1 MPSVLHSRLLSTFLA
16 WSESRGPCHPFSN
29 KQAAFL
35 PPQTLS
41 PSPWSIKNRCVWD
54 DVQPPLEGDVLSSI
68 AWDEREMNQS
78 INTSVSEQSIMEVR
92 KGLDSRRKTQ
102 IAVVTMGVSENYF
115 SSRKAR

>member
-1 MPSVLHSRLLSTFLA
+1 M
-16 WSESRGPCHPFSN
+16 
-29 KQAAFL
+29 
-35 PPQTLS
+35 
-41 PSPWSIKNRCVWD
+41 WD

>member
-1 MPSVLHSRLLSTFLA
+1 MPSVINSRLLSTFLA

-41 PSPWSIKNRCVWD
+41 LASLVKNRCVWD